1 MALGSFAVD
10 TSETNS
16 SDDFPKSSAAAAAT
30 ITAWRLMSNSL
41 IDFSSTHNR
50 QVHNPVLLHGK
61 WFVTTGTR
69 LPTHACLSWCVRW
82 GLPLA
87 LQETCGTDNVQRQPA
102 FLIKTFLSLFQES
115 WFRFYRST
123 FHHKNNM
130 SRQCRAWMSPQL
142 PEERI
147 LSDLSSLPWSAWS
160 LWPETISPWNM
171 EEYHQ
176 LTTSHWLDWC
186 TCIKHKNNVSCSH
199 THLQQERVWYEG
211 FVSQLLKTIHQPSPK
226 TCCTTQP
233 AGWHNLILRRL
244 RNAWT
249 QKAGYMEAVMSCA
262 RFLS

>member
-1 MALGSFAVD
+1 MLKLVRALGSASGLAGAD
-10 TSETNS
+10 MWDWQCSTMPTSLF
-16 SDDFPKSSAAAAAT
+16 DKDFPFRT
-30 ITAWRLMSNSL
+30 
-41 IDFSSTHNR
+41 
-50 QVHNPVLLHGK
+50 
-61 WFVTTGTR
+61 
-69 LPTHACLSWCVRW
+69 
-82 GLPLA
+82 
-87 LQETCGTDNVQRQPA
+87 
-102 FLIKTFLSLFQES
+102 FQES
-115 WFRFYRST
+115 WFRFYCRST

-186 TCIKHKNNVSCSH
+186 TCIKHKKQCVMQSYTSPTRKSLIRRLCFAASKNHPS
-199 THLQQERVWYEG
+199 
-211 FVSQLLKTIHQPSPK
+211 TIPK

-249 QKAGYMEAVMSCA
+249 QKGRVYGSSHVLCPLS
-262 RFLS
+262 FLDVRGTKESKGQQMTNVHKFSAC